1 MLRNFILALGMA
13 GMAAASSTEK
23 LRNEKVVS
31 TEYLLKAGETTTVGG
46 ETAVA
51 VYLDDGGIEIT
62 RRGSVGKTVQ
72 KRMVQR
78 GRVEFESSLVGEL
91 RNVGP
96 NDLRFVRTVFR
107 TGGLNETWG
116 EAGLAPN
123 YKILLE
129 SQYARVYEIK
139 IEAGAR
145 EPHHTH
151 HARVVIC
158 LSGAILKHVMPDGRE
173 EASTLETGDVVWR
186 PASTHVGEN
195 LGKTDLWVIAIEP
208 K

>member
-1 MLRNFILALGMA
+1 MLRTLILALGMA
-13 GMAAASSTEK
+13 GVAAASSTEK

-31 TEYLLKAGETTTVGG
+31 TEYTLKAGETATVGG
-46 ETAVA
+46 ETAVT
-51 VYLDDGGIEIT
+51 VYFDDGGIEIT

-78 GRVEFESSLVGEL
+78 GRVEVESSLVGEL

-123 YKILLE
+123 YKVLIE

-145 EPHHTH
+145 EPQHTH

-173 EASTLETGDVVWR
+173 EPSTLETGDVVWR

-195 LGKTDLWVIAIEP
+195 LGKTDLRVIAIEP

>member
-1 MLRNFILALGMA
+1 MVRNFILALAMA
-13 GMAAASSTEK
+13 AVAAASSTEK

-31 TEYLLKAGETTTVGG
+31 TEYTLKAGETTTVGG
-46 ETAVA
+46 EAAVT
-51 VYLDDGGIEIT
+51 VYFDDGGIEIT

-78 GRVEFESSLVGEL
+78 GRVEFESPQEGEL

-96 NDLRFVRTVFR
+96 NDLRFVRTVFQTR
-107 TGGLNETWG
+107 GLNETWG
-116 EAGLAPN
+116 VAGLAPN
-123 YKILLE
+123 YKVLLE
-129 SQYARVYEIK
+129 NQYARVYEIK
-139 IEAGAR
+139 IEAGTR
-145 EPHHTH
+145 EPQHTH

-158 LSGAILKHVMPDGRE
+158 LSGAILRHLMPDGRE
-173 EASTLETGDVVWR
+173 EPSTLETGDVVWR
-186 PASTHVGEN
+186 PASTHIGEN